1 MLLWP
6 PRALTDMCAEMAR
19 TAGRLQTACL
29 ALGSRLR
36 LAASSAAGALEQ
48 RLRDQ
53 VRETLQLQGRW
64 DAEKVA
70 LQARWV
76 LGARGWTEAGEGPPR
91 PVLSPGRLPVL
102 RLRPVAR
109 AQLCLLICTQY
120 PASPTLLAAQGR
132 SPGHWA
138 HATLTHPPEAKV
150 QLPTSEGFREHCS
163 GHVSAVPRRETF
175 RPKSTFLQRGDA
187 CLR

>member
-1 MLLWP
+1 M
-6 PRALTDMCAEMAR
+6 RAEVAR

-29 ALGSRLR
+29 NLDSTLR

-76 LGARGWTEAGEGPPR
+76 LAAPRVDGGGGRANPPWPVPRAAAGRG
-91 PVLSPGRLPVL
+91 
-102 RLRPVAR
+102 LRPVAR
-109 AQLCLLICTQY
+109 ARPRLLVHTRD
-120 PASPTLLAAQGR
+120 PAFPRRAHGHNHPAGGAGTVPGR
-132 SPGHWA
+132 RA
-138 HATLTHPPEAKV
+138 HAALTHPRGRGTA
-150 QLPTSEGFREHCS
+150 PTSEGSANTAAGVFVLFPVGAGRSPEGELS
-163 GHVSAVPRRETF
+163 GRRAI
-175 RPKSTFLQRGDA
+175 LQGWP
-187 CLR
+187 LL

>member
-1 MLLWP
+1 MLLWS
-6 PRALTDMCAEMAR
+6 PRALTDMRVEMAR

-36 LAASSAAGALEQ
+36 LAARSAAGALEQ

-76 LGARGWTEAGEGPPR
+76 LGARGWTEAGKGHPA
-91 PVLSPGRLPVL
+91 LSCLPGSCR
-102 RLRPVAR
+102 
-109 AQLCLLICTQY
+109 
-120 PASPTLLAAQGR
+120 
-132 SPGHWA
+132 
-138 HATLTHPPEAKV
+138 
-150 QLPTSEGFREHCS
+150 F
-163 GHVSAVPRRETF
+163 
-175 RPKSTFLQRGDA
+175 
-187 CLR
+187 